1 MQRKHNLYRD
11 SVVLHNSDPNLH
23 LLAEGSPISWGE
35 EYGGSDGGSDGGSGG
50 SGSPGPGGQEAASLS
65 EKRRRAKQ
73 VVSVVQDE
81 EAGLPFEVGREP
93 PSPAPPDGVTE
104 VRDLL
109 ARDPGAESPPPACPL
124 LNGAPVPTIPVASSP
139 PPSSPPAAS
148 PPASPLQ
155 QPPPGKPV
163 DLEPPKPNDQ
173 ETGEQESSPG
183 GRPPIHTTTED
194 SAGVQTEF

>member
-23 LLAEGSPISWGE
+23 LLAEGSPIDWGE
-35 EYGGSDGGSDGGSGG
+35 EYGGSGGGSGD
-50 SGSPGPGGQEAASLS
+50 SGSPSPRVPEAATIS

-81 EAGLPFEVGREP
+81 EAGLPLEAGAEP
-93 PSPAPPDGVTE
+93 LSPASLDSVTE
-104 VRDLL
+104 LRGLL
-109 ARDPGAESPPPACPL
+109 AQNLRAESPPPAVPL
-124 LNGAPVPTIPVASSP
+124 LNGAPVQESPQPMAPPQAS
-139 PPSSPPAAS
+139 S
-148 PPASPLQ
+148 PPASPLRQ
-155 QPPPGKPV
+155 LQPGKAV

-173 ETGEQESSPG
+173 ETGEQVSSPG